1 MVVFERDV
9 MRKLSD
15 INGFTHVFFPQSEEV
30 RHLVLFRV
38 LKPNHEQVPRTFVR
52 CEHGE
57 ALGENFRQE
66 A

>member
-1 MVVFERDV
+1 MASHVCFFLRV
-9 MRKLSD
+9 KKSD
-15 INGFTHVFFPQSEEV
+15 TWF
-30 RHLVLFRV
+30 LFRV